1 MTFPSGLKR
10 ICDISFYMTF
20 ASIVGALFGADRL
33 IFTLP
38 IFVLVAFLSAFLAP
52 RGPIKYISLIPLF
65 LLFVTTSLT
74 IINVAILTPAVIL
87 MAMTL
92 PKRDERVI
100 QFNYD
105 TVFYVFLIVFGFF
118 AFYGL
123 IMASWVNAAGLPSD
137 TWLFAASFLLNAIMF
152 MRMARHDE
160 SVLKQTRFK
169 LMNATTL
176 IGVIGA
182 TAGIVLLGTEAFLTF
197 IWRVIGLMWSYFIE
211 PVFRVII
218 WVFLVILTF
227 IFQVFGLDAPFDAME
242 MWEMPELLEEEVF
255 EWGESEASQMPRFF
269 VVILVIIAIIVVA
282 VLLWLL
288 FKWLNKKNNDVFVG
302 EDGVEE
308 ERFSLDG
315 DEERKKRWS
324 RRHNEN
330 QVREVYRRFL
340 AHVKKKGIDVPQHLT
355 SYDVEG
361 LVATKFESERS
372 NELRDEYVRVRYGE
386 AEYTKD
392 DVKRVKGLYKEFKN
406 NVGKD

>member
-169 LMNATTL
+169 VMNATTL

-324 RRHNEN
+324 RRSNEN